1 MKYLPLFSFAAVAM
15 ESASLKHVIFT
26 RNQYSIFSKNKRKH
40 HPLISKTHV
49 RRRFGFGS
57 VKNYKKS
64 DFQDFQGY
72 AKPLHLLPA
81 TEVKIC
87 TETSQEKLLTS
98 IKGSRSLFKVKLC
111 TSNVYG
117 SSLSDPNAGI
127 LLCLIDSNGDSVL
140 HRIPAISESNSAN
153 LKDMVESD
161 TLHFQR
167 GSVDEFTFEGPKMGR
182 IESLW
187 VSVESGQWR
196 LDGVSLAVISAS
208 QASPEEIDGQE
219 IQYTGCQ
226 YEFETDD
233 VLLGEGSDISMVEL
247 RSCHV
252 SDLSGVDPSTLLSKS
267 PSMSTSPPGS
277 NVSNEESMREYA
289 DLKLSL
295 LSYDAM
301 LIFVG
306 TTITGFS
313 AGENAAFAFFIG
325 GIGGFLYLLLL
336 QRSVDGLPASSIP
349 SNTSGIE
356 RLVGGLKG
364 PISSLALAVGFT
376 FLAVKYSSG
385 DAPSVLTPKELL
397 AGMLGFLACKV
408 AVLLAAFK
416 PMKLDFKE
424 NE

>member
-1 MKYLPLFSFAAVAM
+1 M
-15 ESASLKHVIFT
+15 
-26 RNQYSIFSKNKRKH
+26 
-40 HPLISKTHV
+40 
-49 RRRFGFGS
+49 
-57 VKNYKKS
+57 
-64 DFQDFQGY
+64 
-72 AKPLHLLPA
+72 
-81 TEVKIC
+81 
-87 TETSQEKLLTS
+87 
-98 IKGSRSLFKVKLC
+98 
-111 TSNVYG
+111 
-117 SSLSDPNAGI
+117 
-127 LLCLIDSNGDSVL
+127 
-140 HRIPAISESNSAN
+140 
-153 LKDMVESD
+153 
-161 TLHFQR
+161 
-167 GSVDEFTFEGPKMGR
+167 
-182 IESLW
+182 
-187 VSVESGQWR
+187 
-196 LDGVSLAVISAS
+196 SLAVISAS

-247 RSCHV
+247 RSCLV

-306 TTITGFS
+306 TTITGFA

-349 SNTSGIE
+349 SNTSGID

>member
-15 ESASLKHVIFT
+15 ESASLKHVIFA

-40 HPLISKTHV
+40 HPLIPKTHV

-87 TETSQEKLLTS
+87 RETSQEKLLTS

-153 LKDMVESD
+153 LMDMVESD

-208 QASPEEIDGQE
+208 QASPEENDGQE
-219 IQYTGCQ
+219 IRYTGCQ

-247 RSCHV
+247 RSCLV

-349 SNTSGIE
+349 SNTSGID
-356 RLVGGLKG
+356 RLVGRLKG

-416 PMKLDFKE
+416 PMKLDIKE

>member
-1 MKYLPLFSFAAVAM
+1 M
-15 ESASLKHVIFT
+15 ESISLKHVIFT
-26 RNQYSIFSKNKRKH
+26 RNQCNNFSKNQRKH
-40 HPLISKTHV
+40 HPLIPKTHV

-57 VKNYKKS
+57 VKNYKKT

-72 AKPLHLLPA
+72 AKPLRLLPA
-81 TEVKIC
+81 TEVKVC
-87 TETSQEKLLTS
+87 TETSQEKFLTS

-127 LLCLIDSNGDSVL
+127 LLCLIDMNGDSIL
-140 HRIPAISESNSAN
+140 HRIPAILKSNSAN
-153 LKDMVESD
+153 SMDMVDSD

-182 IESLW
+182 IKSLW
-187 VSVESGQWR
+187 ASAESGQWR
-196 LDGVSLAVISAS
+196 LDGVSLTVISAS
-208 QASPEEIDGQE
+208 QASPEENDGQE
-219 IQYTGCQ
+219 IQYTGYQ
-226 YEFETDD
+226 YEFETDG

-267 PSMSTSPPGS
+267 SSMSTSPPGS
-277 NVSNEESMREYA
+277 NISNKESMREYA
-289 DLKLSL
+289 GLKLSL

-301 LIFVG
+301 LVFVG
-306 TTITGFS
+306 AAIAGFS
-313 AGENAAFAFFIG
+313 AGENAAFAFLIG

-349 SNTSGIE
+349 SNISGID
-356 RLVGGLKG
+356 RLVEGLKG

-385 DAPSVLTPKELL
+385 DAPSELTPKELL

-408 AVLLAAFK
+408 AVVLAAFK
-416 PMKLDFKE
+416 PMKVDFEE

>member
-1 MKYLPLFSFAAVAM
+1 MYRNLTRK
-15 ESASLKHVIFT
+15 ASYIYQRILVF
-26 RNQYSIFSKNKRKH
+26 
-40 HPLISKTHV
+40 V
-49 RRRFGFGS
+49 
-57 VKNYKKS
+57 
-64 DFQDFQGY
+64 QD
-72 AKPLHLLPA
+72 
-81 TEVKIC
+81 
-87 TETSQEKLLTS
+87 
-98 IKGSRSLFKVKLC
+98 R
-111 TSNVYG
+111 
-117 SSLSDPNAGI
+117 
-127 LLCLIDSNGDSVL
+127 NGDSIL

-153 LKDMVESD
+153 LMDMVESD

-196 LDGVSLAVISAS
+196 LDGVSLTVISAS
-208 QASPEEIDGQE
+208 QASPEENDGQE
-219 IQYTGCQ
+219 IRYTGCQ

-233 VLLGEGSDISMVEL
+233 VLLGEGSDLSMVEL
-247 RSCHV
+247 RPCHV

-349 SNTSGIE
+349 SNTSGFD

-385 DAPSVLTPKELL
+385 DAPSVFTPKELL

-408 AVLLAAFK
+408 AVVLAAFK
-416 PMKLDFKE
+416 PLKLDFKE

>member
-1 MKYLPLFSFAAVAM
+1 M
-15 ESASLKHVIFT
+15 SLT
-26 RNQYSIFSKNKRKH
+26 
-40 HPLISKTHV
+40 
-49 RRRFGFGS
+49 
-57 VKNYKKS
+57 
-64 DFQDFQGY
+64 
-72 AKPLHLLPA
+72 
-81 TEVKIC
+81 
-87 TETSQEKLLTS
+87 
-98 IKGSRSLFKVKLC
+98 
-111 TSNVYG
+111 
-117 SSLSDPNAGI
+117 
-127 LLCLIDSNGDSVL
+127 
-140 HRIPAISESNSAN
+140 
-153 LKDMVESD
+153 
-161 TLHFQR
+161 
-167 GSVDEFTFEGPKMGR
+167 
-182 IESLW
+182 
-187 VSVESGQWR
+187 
-196 LDGVSLAVISAS
+196 VISAS
-208 QASPEEIDGQE
+208 QASPEENDGRE
-219 IQYTGCQ
+219 IRYNGCQ

-247 RSCHV
+247 RPCHV

-295 LSYDAM
+295 LSYDAT

-336 QRSVDGLPASSIP
+336 QRSVDGLPTSSIP
-349 SNTSGIE
+349 SNTSGID

-385 DAPSVLTPKELL
+385 DAPSVFTPKELL

-408 AVLLAAFK
+408 AVVLAAFK
-416 PMKLDFKE
+416 PMKLDFNE
-424 NE
+424 NENE